1 MKNLSA
7 GRLSGFTLIELLVVV
22 LIIGILAAVALPQ
35 YTTAVDK
42 ARYSTLMA
50 LTKAIKTDQELFYLA
65 NGRYITDFNE
75 LSPSLLPDDWI
86 INAIGNRAENDKQYI
101 SIQNTSHVAMH
112 NKQGALNAFLMF
124 YDHSVRPNR
133 IDCYAYRGEPH
144 DEDREKRL
152 CKALGGVEDMAT
164 GNCEG
169 KCTIYRLQ

>member
-22 LIIGILAAVALPQ
+22 LIIGILAVVVLPQ

-65 NGRYITDFNE
+65 NGRYTTDFNE

-86 INAIGNRAENDKQYI
+86 INAK
-101 SIQNTSHVAMH
+101 SIHQNV
-112 NKQGALNAFLMF
+112 FLRMIPSF
-124 YDHSVRPNR
+124 FFS
-133 IDCYAYRGEPH
+133 
-144 DEDREKRL
+144 
-152 CKALGGVEDMAT
+152 
-164 GNCEG
+164 
-169 KCTIYRLQ
+169 